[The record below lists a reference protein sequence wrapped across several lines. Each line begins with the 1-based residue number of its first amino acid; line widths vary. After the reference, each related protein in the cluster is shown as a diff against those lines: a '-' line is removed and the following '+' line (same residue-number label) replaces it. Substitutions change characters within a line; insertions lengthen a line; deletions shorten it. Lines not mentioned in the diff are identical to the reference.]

1 MKLVNLSL
9 RDGDYFANVDGGP
22 EFFVGKR
29 VTFQGMKGLKNTRG
43 IAADRYDR
51 TLFNAGVEGL
61 WADFIFPTAVAE
73 GGLFHTLN
81 TYDRAR
87 FTFGFLQYAAHVP
100 NGDFVRYFRDLLKLP
115 AASDYFPDLM
125 VQNDR
130 IFRIKDEGL
139 IQMED
144 DSSTAGLMDFLNPS
158 STEVE
163 DTEVIQSAKVIHWV
177 KNDPAHRQLQVD
189 FGKTFFRE
197 AMVLYD
203 RTYNLDGVRIDVC
216 LVVADIRHQGRGG
229 SSEIRLALQNS
240 DPVGAL
246 LKIGASQFPERLK
259 TIKRELSK
267 LMQQPQ
273 FASKTYNRGTK
284 EFV

>member
-9 RDGDYFANVDGGP
+9 RDGDYFATVDGGP

-29 VTFQGMKGLKNTRG
+29 VTFQGMKGLVNTRG
-43 IAADRYDR
+43 VAADRYDR
-51 TLFNAGVEGL
+51 ALFNTGADGL
-61 WADFIFPTAVAE
+61 WADFIFPTSVAE

-115 AASDYFPDLM
+115 AATDYFPDLI

-130 IFRIKDEGL
+130 IFRIKDNVLVQIEN
-139 IQMED
+139 

-158 STEVE
+158 SAEVE

-177 KNDPAHRQLQVD
+177 KNDPAHRKLQVD

-203 RTYNLDGVRIDVC
+203 RTYNLNGVRIDAC

-229 SSEIRLALQNS
+229 NSEIRLALQNS
-240 DPVGAL
+240 NPVGAL
-246 LKIGASQFPERLK
+246 LTIGASRFPERVK
-259 TIKRELSK
+259 TVKRELNR
-267 LMQQPQ
+267 LMQKPE
-273 FASKTYNRGTK
+273 FASKTYSSATK